1 MSTDAPYDDL
11 AAITSL
17 GEPTRRA
24 LYLYV
29 SAQGHDVSRDEA
41 ADALGLRRSVAAFHL
56 DRLVS
61 DGLLTASYRRLSGRS
76 GPGAGRPA
84 KLYRRSALRRVVS
97 LPPRQ
102 YELVAR
108 ILADA
113 VSELEDRPEARAAVE
128 AAVRG
133 SATRAGK
140 DVGRRAAPAAPTDAL
155 AAAGFEPDEQAG
167 TGTVLVRNCP
177 FHELA
182 EAHRQLVCNL
192 NLAFVQGLLRGL
204 GSSAEGV
211 GAHLE
216 PAPGRCCLTLSR
228 DGAPSKHDGNLQ

>member
-1 MSTDAPYDDL
+1 MPTDAPYDDL

-41 ADALGLRRSVAAFHL
+41 ADALGVRRSVAAFHL
-56 DRLVS
+56 DRLVA
-61 DGLLTASYRRLSGRS
+61 DGLLTASYRRLSGRN

-102 YELVAR
+102 YELAAR

-113 VSELEDRPEARAAVE
+113 VSELQAVPEARAAVE
-128 AAVRG
+128 SAVAGAAVR
-133 SATRAGK
+133 AGE
-140 DVGRRAAPAAPTDAL
+140 DVGRQAAPSGARPADAL
-155 AAAGFEPDEQAG
+155 AAAGFEPVEDPGA
-167 TGTVLVRNCP
+167 GTVLVRNCP

-182 EAHRQLVCNL
+182 DAHRQLVCNL

-204 GSSAEGV
+204 GQSADGID
-211 GAHLE
+211 ARLD
-216 PAPGRCCLTLSR
+216 PAPGRCCLALSKR
-228 DGAPSKHDGNLQ
+228 DAV